1 MSAADDDKAVHGR
14 YEILEPAGDGGMAT
28 VYRAVTRG
36 AAGFQRPVAIKRVHE
51 HLAGSTEF
59 VRMFIEEARVC
70 SELDHPNIVQV
81 HDFGVDRNG
90 YYLVME
96 WVDGLHFGQYVHS
109 FAKRE
114 ELVPQRLAVTIA
126 AHVLSGLS
134 EAHER
139 VGADGQAAPVFHR
152 DVTPHNILVSVTGV
166 AKLTD
171 FGLARA
177 MDRARMT
184 NPDVVKGKLSYLAPE
199 LVQGKPASA
208 QSDIYA
214 LGIVLWEALSGE
226 RLFAGDTD
234 QERIRKVRMAEVPA
248 LAERRKGLPDALL
261 AAVNRALAPDPALR
275 FESAEQMAQELL
287 RIIGSEPVS
296 ARELGQSVIEARVAL
311 GLTPRSLRPPSA
323 PGPTQSREV
332 LMHRVV
338 VVKTPTSE

>member
-1 MSAADDDKAVHGR
+1 MNADDRDKPVTSR
-14 YEILEPAGDGGMAT
+14 YEIIEPAGDGGMAT

-81 HDFGVDRNG
+81 HDFGVDKYG

-96 WVDGLHFGQYVHS
+96 WVDGLHMGQYVHAFEKRGEKVPFR
-109 FAKRE
+109 FAA
-114 ELVPQRLAVTIA
+114 LIASQVLA
-126 AHVLSGLS
+126 GLT

-139 VGADGQAAPVFHR
+139 IAPSGEASPVIHR

-184 NPDVVKGKLSYLAPE
+184 SPDVVKGKLSYLAPE
-199 LVQGKPASA
+199 LVMGKHASPL
-208 QSDIYA
+208 SDIYA
-214 LGIVLWEALSGE
+214 LGIVLWEALSGQ
-226 RLFAGDTD
+226 RLFAGETD
-234 QERIRKVRMAEVPA
+234 AERIRKVRMAEVPA
-248 LAERRKGLPDALL
+248 LAELRPDLPEALL
-261 AAVNRALAPDPALR
+261 SVVQRALCPDPDGR
-275 FESAEQMAQELL
+275 YTSAEEMGRALL
-287 RIIGSEPVS
+287 RIMGQEPVS
-296 ARELGQSVIEARVAL
+296 ARELGQSVVEARVAL
-311 GLTPRSLRPPSA
+311 GLTPRSIRPPPS
-323 PGPTQSREV
+323 PGPGMSRD
-332 LMHRVV
+332 VV
-338 VVKTPTSE
+338 MQRTVVIKSEK

>member
-1 MSAADDDKAVHGR
+1 MGADDDKAVHGR
-14 YEILEPAGDGGMAT
+14 YEILEPAGDGGMAK

-96 WVDGLHFGQYVHS
+96 WVDGLHLGQYAHA
-109 FAKRE
+109 FAKRKQ
-114 ELVPQRLAVTIA
+114 PMPYRLAVAIA
-126 AHVLSGLS
+126 AQVLSGLS

-139 VGADGQAAPVFHR
+139 VGADGTPAPVFHR
-152 DVTPHNILVSVTGV
+152 DVTPHNILLSVTGV

-184 NPDVVKGKLSYLAPE
+184 SPDVVKGKLSYLAPE

-208 QSDIYA
+208 LSDIYA

-234 QERIRKVRMAEVPA
+234 QERIRKVRMAEVPP
-248 LAERRKGLPDALL
+248 LRERRKDLPESLY
-261 AAVNRALAPDPALR
+261 AVVERALRAEPSER
-275 FESAEQMAQELL
+275 FENAELMARDLL
-287 RIIGSEPVS
+287 RILGMDPLS
-296 ARELGQSVIEARVAL
+296 ARELGQSVVEARVAL
-311 GLTPRSLRPPSA
+311 GLTPRSARPPSA
-323 PGPTQSREV
+323 PGPTQSTEV

-338 VVKTPTSE
+338 VVKTPNE